1 MLQPNGTSRSKKTTA
16 HPMSDFNLVVV
27 ADILGIVAFA
37 LSGFLIGVRHR
48 LDLLGIIIAASITAL
63 GGGVV
68 RDAILNRTPFAFI
81 EYYPALTVM
90 TTIAVAFAFR
100 LYRSEQLEHKWLFV
114 ISDTIGLVAFSI
126 TGALL
131 AMDAGFN
138 FFGVII
144 LSFLTAVGGGVLRD
158 TMINQVPSV
167 LISDFYGSIAL
178 IVAILLLLT
187 NKLWSIHTLEVAF
200 IAVFA
205 IILRLLAYYK
215 QWHLPKLSPDRS

>member
-1 MLQPNGTSRSKKTTA
+1 MA
-16 HPMSDFNLVVV
+16 EFNLIIA
-27 ADILGIVAFA
+27 ADILGIIAFA
-37 LSGFLIGVRHR
+37 LSGFLVGVRHR
-48 LDLLGIIIAASITAL
+48 LDLLGLIIAASITAL

-68 RDAILNRTPFAFI
+68 RDVILDRTPFAFN
-81 EYYPALTVM
+81 EYYPAITVFA
-90 TTIAVAFAFR
+90 TIFIAFLFR
-100 LYRSEQLEHKWLFV
+100 NKLRHEIERQWLFV

-131 AMDAGFN
+131 AIDAHFN

-178 IVAILLLLT
+178 IVALLLIIF
-187 NKLWSIHTLEVAF
+187 NALWNLNTLSVPL
-200 IAVFA
+200 IASFA
-205 IILRLLAYYK
+205 ITLRLLAYAK
-215 QWHLPKLSPDRS
+215 QWHLPTLEIK

>member
-1 MLQPNGTSRSKKTTA
+1 
-16 HPMSDFNLVVV
+16 MSDLNLVVV
-27 ADILGIVAFA
+27 ADILGIIAFA
-37 LSGFLIGVRHR
+37 LSGFLIGVRHK

-68 RDAILNRTPFAFI
+68 RDAILNRTPFAFT
-81 EYYPALTVM
+81 EYYPAITVLS
-90 TTIAVAFAFR
+90 TITAAFVFR
-100 LYRSEQLEHKWLFV
+100 LYRSEQLEQKWLFV

-178 IVAILLLLT
+178 IVAILLLIA
-187 NKLWSIHTLEVAF
+187 NKLWSVQTIEVTF
-200 IAVFA
+200 IAAFA
-205 IILRLLAYYK
+205 VILRLLAYYK
-215 QWHLPKLSPDRS
+215 QWHLPKLTSDVS